1 MSFWKKLPWLSLML
15 LLLTFI
21 SLGWMLAEANASQ
34 FTWLLVAIA
43 TLVLAASLSSPWAKI
58 ADYSVNLFTSNLKS
72 FLVTV
77 AAAFLFFLILARF
90 RLFLDILVI
99 IAASMLVRIDLQTAG
114 FTEVEIFC
122 FLTAFS
128 LAGFGLGVL
137 LENFTFHHT

>member
-21 SLGWMLAEANASQ
+21 SLGWVLAEASASQ

-99 IAASMLVRIDLQTAG
+99 IAASMLVRIDLQTTG
-114 FTEVEIFC
+114 FTEVQTFC
-122 FLTAFS
+122 FLAAFS

-137 LENFTFHHT
+137 IENFIFHHS